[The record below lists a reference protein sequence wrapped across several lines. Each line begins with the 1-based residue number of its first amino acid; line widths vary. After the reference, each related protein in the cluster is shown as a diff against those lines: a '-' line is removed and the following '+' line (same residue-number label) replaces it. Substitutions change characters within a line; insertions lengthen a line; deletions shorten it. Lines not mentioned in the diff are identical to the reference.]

1 MRRYLLAAGA
11 ALLLCPPAL
20 LCSPAAA
27 QDTAPMPGLA
37 PTGDK
42 ISEQRIP
49 FYHRGTPVIAL
60 SGPLTEEGVR
70 EAKRVGFSAI
80 LDLQADPARAAN
92 ERRNA
97 EFARIRYHH
106 LPLRAPA
113 PSGEEVQRF
122 TALLADRGN
131 LPLLVHGAS
140 PDQAG
145 ALWAAYRASVGV
157 PPAIAL
163 LDGETAGLGTSRD
176 AVRAGLGLPQE
187 TR

>member
-1 MRRYLLAAGA
+1 MRRHLLAAGA

-20 LCSPAAA
+20 LRHPAAA

-122 TALLADRGN
+122 AAVLADPAN

-140 PDQAG
+140 PDQSG
-145 ALWAAYRASVGV
+145 AMWAAYRASLGV
-157 PPAIAL
+157 PPAIAV
-163 LDGETAGLGTSRD
+163 LDGQTAGLHGSRD
-176 AVRAGLGLPQE
+176 AVRAALGLPAE